1 MLDKKKYK
9 YWVIIS
15 PISITLTDAYKY
27 LEEHPED
34 DIAVKH
40 EDSSEI
46 YTLED
51 LRDKNTKISVCQTMS
66 EKWQIIQPD
75 YAREGKLTETRERI
89 KRIAHYYKLSKNKI
103 DNMSIDEIWDYV
115 NQQFVK
121 KNDEAIYGIINFMFN
136 CGYIKTESLK

>member
-9 YWVIIS
+9 YWNIIS

-27 LEEHPED
+27 LEKHPDD

-89 KRIAHYYKLSKNKI
+89 KRIAHNYKMSKNKI

-115 NQQFVK
+115 NQQFVWG
-121 KNDEAIYGIINFMFN
+121 NEEAMYSIINFMFN
-136 CGYIKTESLK
+136 CGYIKTESPK

>member
-9 YWVIIS
+9 YWNVIS

-46 YTLED
+46 YTLGD
-51 LRDKNTKISVCQTMS
+51 LRDKNTKISVCQAMS
-66 EKWQIIQPD
+66 EKWQVIQPD
-75 YAREGKLTETRERI
+75 YVWEGKLTETRERI
-89 KRIAHYYKLSKNKI
+89 KHIAHNYKLSKNRI
-103 DNMSIDEIWDYV
+103 DNMPIDEIWDYV
-115 NQQFVK
+115 NQQFVE

-136 CGYIKTESLK
+136 CGYIKSETPK

>member
-9 YWVIIS
+9 YWDIIS

-27 LEEHPED
+27 LEEHPDD

-89 KRIAHYYKLSKNKI
+89 KRIAHNYKMSKNKI

-115 NQQFVK
+115 NQQFVWG
-121 KNDEAIYGIINFMFN
+121 NEEAMYSIINFMFN
-136 CGYIKTESLK
+136 CGYIKTETPK